1 MRRFEAYFILFG
13 FIVMFDLF
21 DLAILIAY
29 LLSTSSSRL
38 AVTSSVIRVDLIFSF
53 EVTSSWSLGRPV
65 LMTYDRV
72 KKNGQRT

>member
-53 EVTSSWSLGRPV
+53 EVTSSLEFGSTCFDDV
-65 LMTYDRV
+65 
-72 KKNGQRT
+72 